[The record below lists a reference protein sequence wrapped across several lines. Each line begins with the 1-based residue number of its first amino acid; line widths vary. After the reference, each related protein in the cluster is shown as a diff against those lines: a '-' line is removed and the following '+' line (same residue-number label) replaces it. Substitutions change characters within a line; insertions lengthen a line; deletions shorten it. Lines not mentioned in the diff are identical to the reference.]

1 MSGLI
6 LPIRDAF
13 GLPDHPD
20 HPQWEVVGYVN
31 SSHSLSAFTLT
42 IVPCLRGHL
51 RALPYRRF
59 REVRM
64 R

>member
-13 GLPDHPD
+13 GLPHNP
-20 HPQWEVVGYVN
+20 PWEVVGYVN